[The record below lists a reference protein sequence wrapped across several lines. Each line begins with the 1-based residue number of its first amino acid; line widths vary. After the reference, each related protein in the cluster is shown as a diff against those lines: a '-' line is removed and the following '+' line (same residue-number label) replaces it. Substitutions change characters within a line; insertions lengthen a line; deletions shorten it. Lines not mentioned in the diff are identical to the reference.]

1 MQNEIVIEPTT
12 TKSRIA
18 RLPFYYGWI
27 ILAVGAIGVLASIPG
42 QTMGVSVFTDHI
54 IEALNIS
61 RVSVS
66 TAYMIG
72 TLSSS
77 LIIPFAGI
85 FLDRRG
91 VRLTGSL
98 ATVGLS
104 ISLLFLATSVFIVNS
119 LNSFLPLPETVLAF
133 IVVTIGFLGI
143 RFFGQGV
150 ISIVSRTMV
159 AKWFSSRRGIA
170 VGIMGLVTA
179 FGFSY
184 APRPLQALITRLGW
198 TGALYAE
205 IVLLLLIFLPIVLL
219 FFRSD
224 PESCGMT
231 VEQGLP
237 LRVSKQKPLVQ
248 DTTENY
254 TVAEARRQLRFWIM
268 MITLGFWTF
277 FSTAFTFHIVS
288 IYQEIGIGASKAVQ
302 IFLPISFISVFAQFI
317 GSYLSD
323 RISIK
328 WLFLSFTLSI
338 MLASASLMG
347 LGTLLGDW
355 TLLIFYGIA
364 GGLFNMLSI
373 VAWPKLYGRTH
384 LGAISGFAM
393 SIMVAGSAIGP
404 WTFSLIYTFTHSYRL
419 VGVFGGVSCLI
430 LFIITC
436 TLKFS
441 DPLEKTM
448 EKK

>member
-42 QTMGVSVFTDHI
+42 QTMKVSVFTDHI

-184 APRPLQALITRLGW
+184 ALD
-198 TGALYAE
+198 
-205 IVLLLLIFLPIVLL
+205 L
-219 FFRSD
+219 FKHLS
-224 PESCGMT
+224 PAWAG
-231 VEQGLP
+231 
-237 LRVSKQKPLVQ
+237 
-248 DTTENY
+248 
-254 TVAEARRQLRFWIM
+254 
-268 MITLGFWTF
+268 
-277 FSTAFTFHIVS
+277 
-288 IYQEIGIGASKAVQ
+288 QE
-302 IFLPISFISVFAQFI
+302 
-317 GSYLSD
+317 
-323 RISIK
+323 
-328 WLFLSFTLSI
+328 LF
-338 MLASASLMG
+338 ML
-347 LGTLLGDW
+347 
-355 TLLIFYGIA
+355 
-364 GGLFNMLSI
+364 
-373 VAWPKLYGRTH
+373 K
-384 LGAISGFAM
+384 
-393 SIMVAGSAIGP
+393 
-404 WTFSLIYTFTHSYRL
+404 
-419 VGVFGGVSCLI
+419 
-430 LFIITC
+430 
-436 TLKFS
+436 
-441 DPLEKTM
+441 
-448 EKK
+448 